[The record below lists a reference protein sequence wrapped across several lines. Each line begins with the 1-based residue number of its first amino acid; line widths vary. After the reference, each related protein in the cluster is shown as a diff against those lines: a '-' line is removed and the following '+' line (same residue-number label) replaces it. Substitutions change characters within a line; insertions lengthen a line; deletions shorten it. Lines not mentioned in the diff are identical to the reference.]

1 VYALGR
7 WRGPNDPLLS
17 ALSMPLM
24 YVPLLW
30 LARRRLFAP
39 VGVGLTRGLGWLP
52 APGGWRALVWTTAL
66 LVGAGTAIDLALGLL
81 SEATNMSS
89 HWTEWFDEDLA
100 WGSPTV
106 AATSLLGTVLFAP
119 VFEEIVFRG
128 LLYAT
133 LRRRLAW
140 PIAATLSAAVFALAH
155 GYGAA
160 GFGSVFLSGL
170 LWAIAY
176 ERTGSLLPNTAAHL
190 VNNVA
195 AALGVLLLLRG

>member
-1 VYALGR
+1 
-7 WRGPNDPLLS
+7 
-17 ALSMPLM
+17 M
-24 YVPLLW
+24 
-30 LARRRLFAP
+30 
-39 VGVGLTRGLGWLP
+39 
-52 APGGWRALVWTTAL
+52 
-66 LVGAGTAIDLALGLL
+66 GTAVDLALGLL
-81 SEATNMSS
+81 SEATNMSA

-100 WGSPTV
+100 WGSPLV
-106 AATSLLGTVLFAP
+106 AGASLLGTVLFAP

-140 PIAATLSAAVFALAH
+140 PVAAAVSAGIFAIAH

-160 GFGSVFLSGL
+160 GFGSVFVSGL

-176 ERTGSLLPNTAAHL
+176 ERTGSLLPNVAAHV

>member
-1 VYALGR
+1 PPPPFPYTTPFR
-7 WRGPNDPLLS
+7 S
-17 ALSMPLM
+17 
-24 YVPLLW
+24 
-30 LARRRLFAP
+30 
-39 VGVGLTRGLGWLP
+39 P
-52 APGGWRALVWTTAL
+52 A
-66 LVGAGTAIDLALGLL
+66 
-81 SEATNMSS
+81 
-89 HWTEWFDEDLA
+89 
-100 WGSPTV
+100 V

-176 ERTGSLLPNTAAHL
+176 ERTGSLLPNTVAHL